1 VNLLVG
7 EIIAG
12 LVLGPSIIGLIDYD
26 ETFAVFGII
35 GAMLLFFDIGYEHL
49 DLTELLSVGSAAVS
63 IALFGMIIP
72 AGTGLALGLAFDY
85 SVTESAFLA
94 LALSV
99 TSIAVTART
108 LLDLHQLDSRVG
120 HRVVGAAVVDDI
132 VGLVAFALLLLAVS
146 GGGTIEAVTTLG
158 QVIGSLPSP

>member
-1 VNLLVG
+1 
-7 EIIAG
+7 
-12 LVLGPSIIGLIDYD
+12 
-26 ETFAVFGII
+26 
-35 GAMLLFFDIGYEHL
+35 
-49 DLTELLSVGSAAVS
+49 
-63 IALFGMIIP
+63 MIIP

-132 VGLVAFALLLLAVS
+132 VGLVAFALLLLSQSPGAV
-146 GGGTIEAVTTLG
+146 
-158 QVIGSLPSP
+158 PSRP